1 LKGPKFIITT
11 TEILHLERKNLM
23 KKIVALLSVIL
34 AFSGL
39 WSYASPVFSD
49 SFSDPNGALL
59 GQSAQIGTGAWTI
72 TGSSVVNPI
81 QVNNG
86 MVTLTNT
93 GQDAYAQLSSPVST
107 ASGGSIFVG
116 LDLNVS
122 AAQANGDYFLH
133 FTTAVGA
140 TSGFYDKLW
149 VQSSGSGFVLGIQ
162 ATSGTT
168 NWGSS
173 VLSFGTSYRVVT
185 EEDFVSGAANDTF
198 DVFVNP
204 TDLSV
209 AGNNTPYATLTW
221 NGAVAE
227 ASTYA
232 EINFRQGTASIA
244 PIETVDNL
252 VVSSAFSDV
261 SAVPEPSSLAFGLV
275 GGFAW
280 LVALRRKG

>member
-1 LKGPKFIITT
+1 
-11 TEILHLERKNLM
+11 M
-23 KKIVALLSVIL
+23 KKFVAILAVFL
-34 AFSGL
+34 AFSGQ
-39 WSYASPVFSD
+39 WSFASPVFSD
-49 SFSDPNGALL
+49 SFSDPNGPLL
-59 GQSAQIGTGAWTI
+59 GQSPQIGTGTWTI
-72 TGSSVVNPI
+72 TGTSVVNPI

-86 MVTLTNT
+86 LVALANT

-133 FTTAVGA
+133 FCSTVGG
-140 TSGFYDKLW
+140 TSGFFDKLW

-168 NWGSS
+168 NWGST
-173 VLSFGTSYRVVT
+173 VLAFGTSYRVVT

-232 EINFRQGTASIA
+232 EINFRQGTAAIA
-244 PIETVDNL
+244 PTETVDNL
-252 VVSSAFSDV
+252 VVSSSFSDV
-261 SAVPEPSSLAFGLV
+261 SAVPEPASLALGLV

-280 LVALRRKG
+280 LLALRRKH